1 VKNSRPRIKYSQTP
15 HSISRRIET
24 ISNKTASA
32 LLSFITR
39 KTIGFGQ
46 GSIEL
51 PYAQIAKE
59 LNVDPRTIST
69 AAKKLEKWG
78 DIIRERVSR
87 RIYRWAVVLDRE
99 EVIFDPEKTYVTK
112 ACGETEMRIVRS
124 GSCGSFDPDHADRS
138 IRIMREGVEHEK
150 PCGIEAADTFFE
162 QSESSLKKVF
172 KETSLKKQQQG
183 APTEKTTSSRQFKS
197 KTQLASRSDDEP
209 LYKFCLR
216 ALKSYGVRQRVAR
229 KLCREFDHE
238 LIKSVL
244 ETVPQLSGVENV
256 AGYLVTAIRDGGY
269 EPVRCRQGKK
279 NAHQVT
285 GGRSNYAHLTED
297 NVKAERHRV
306 VKQENEVPI
315 LPKTVEETQKELQEL
330 ELERSQREESYQS
343 ESRSLVQRFRQLGED
358 VKVSLKELSRRYLE
372 TLLPTSSKREQMLQ
386 DPTFQ
391 KLANRT
397 VTERFFASLDQGLS
411 SALALERT
419 RLACCGG

>member
-1 VKNSRPRIKYSQTP
+1 MKNSRPRIKYSQTP

-112 ACGETEMRIVRS
+112 ACGEIEILIDRS
-124 GSCGSFDPDHADRS
+124 GSCGSNDQDHADRS
-138 IRIMREGVEHEK
+138 IRTQRAGIEREK
-150 PCGIEAADTFFE
+150 PCEIESADTFFE

-172 KETSLKKQQQG
+172 KETYLKKQQQG
-183 APTEKTTSSRQFKS
+183 ASTEKRRSPQEPKS
-197 KTQLASRSDDEP
+197 KTRLAPRSGDEP
-209 LYKFCLR
+209 LHKFCLR
-216 ALKSYGVRQRVAR
+216 SLKSYGVRQRVAR

-238 LIKSVL
+238 LINSVL

-269 EPVRCRQGKK
+269 EPVRCQRDKK

-297 NVKAERHRV
+297 NVKSERHRV

-315 LPKTVEETQKELQEL
+315 LPRTVEETQKELQEL
-330 ELERSQREESYQS
+330 ELERAQREESYQS

-372 TLLPTSSKREQMLQ
+372 TLLPTSSKRQQMLQ
-386 DPTFQ
+386 DLTFQ

-397 VTERFFASLDQGLS
+397 VTERFFAALDQGLS

>member
-1 VKNSRPRIKYSQTP
+1 MKNSRPRIKYSQTP

-51 PYAQIAKE
+51 PYAQIANE

-112 ACGETEMRIVRS
+112 ACGEIEILIDRS
-124 GSCGSFDPDHADRS
+124 GPCGSNDQDHADQT
-138 IRIMREGVEHEK
+138 IMIQRAGVEREN
-150 PCGIEAADTFFE
+150 PCKIEASDTLFE
-162 QSESSLKKVF
+162 QSTSSLKKVF
-172 KETSLKKQQQG
+172 KETYLKKQQQG
-183 APTEKTTSSRQFKS
+183 APTEETTSSRQFKS

-216 ALKSYGVRQRVAR
+216 SLKSYGVRQRVAR

-244 ETVPQLSGVENV
+244 ETVPQLPGVENV

-269 EPVRCRQGKK
+269 EPSRCRRDKK

-297 NVKAERHRV
+297 NVKVERHRS
-306 VKQENEVPI
+306 VKGEVEVPI
-315 LPKTVEETQKELQEL
+315 VARSVEETREEVRRL
-330 ELERSQREESYQS
+330 ELEREERESCYRS
-343 ESRSLVQRFRQLGED
+343 EGKELVRRFRALGEN
-358 VKVSLKELSRRYLE
+358 VKESLKELAARYLE
-372 TLLPTSSKREQMLQ
+372 KLVPMSSRREEMIK

-391 KLANRT
+391 RMANRAVLST
-397 VTERFFASLDQGLS
+397 FFDKIERGLPAS
-411 SALALERT
+411 LALERT
-419 RLACCGG
+419 RLAFG

>member
-1 VKNSRPRIKYSQTP
+1 MKNSRPRIKYSQTP
-15 HSISRRIET
+15 HSISRRIEM

-69 AAKKLEKWG
+69 AAKRLEKWG

-112 ACGETEMRIVRS
+112 ACGEIEILIDRS
-124 GSCGSFDPDHADRS
+124 GPCGSNDQDHADQT
-138 IRIMREGVEHEK
+138 IMIQRAGVEREN
-150 PCGIEAADTFFE
+150 PCKIEASDTLFE
-162 QSESSLKKVF
+162 QSTSSLKKVF
-172 KETSLKKQQQG
+172 KETYLKKQQQG
-183 APTEKTTSSRQFKS
+183 APTEETTSSRQFKS

-216 ALKSYGVRQRVAR
+216 SLKSYGVRQRVAR

-244 ETVPQLSGVENV
+244 ETVPPLSGVENV

-269 EPVRCRQGKK
+269 EPSRCRRDKK

-297 NVKAERHRV
+297 NVKVERHRS
-306 VKQENEVPI
+306 VKGEVEVPI
-315 LPKTVEETQKELQEL
+315 VARSVEETREEVRRL
-330 ELERSQREESYQS
+330 ELEREERESCYRS
-343 ESRSLVQRFRQLGED
+343 EGKELVRRFRALGEN
-358 VKVSLKELSRRYLE
+358 VKESLKELAARYLE
-372 TLLPTSSKREQMLQ
+372 KLVPMSSRREEMIK

-391 KLANRT
+391 RMANRAVLST
-397 VTERFFASLDQGLS
+397 FFDKIERGLPAS
-411 SALALERT
+411 LALERT
-419 RLACCGG
+419 RLAFG

>member
-1 VKNSRPRIKYSQTP
+1 MKNSRPRIKYSQTP
-15 HSISRRIET
+15 HSISRRIEM

-112 ACGETEMRIVRS
+112 ACGEIEILIDRS
-124 GSCGSFDPDHADRS
+124 GPCGSNDQDHADQT
-138 IRIMREGVEHEK
+138 IMIQRAGVEREN
-150 PCGIEAADTFFE
+150 PCKIEASDTLFE
-162 QSESSLKKVF
+162 QSTSSLKKVF
-172 KETSLKKQQQG
+172 KETYLKKQQQG
-183 APTEKTTSSRQFKS
+183 APTEETTSSRQFKS

-216 ALKSYGVRQRVAR
+216 SLKSYGVRQRVAR

-244 ETVPQLSGVENV
+244 ETVPQLPGVENV

-269 EPVRCRQGKK
+269 EPSRCHRDKK

-297 NVKAERHRV
+297 NVKVERHRS
-306 VKQENEVPI
+306 VKGEVEVPI
-315 LPKTVEETQKELQEL
+315 VARSVEETREEVRRL
-330 ELERSQREESYQS
+330 ELEREERESCYRS
-343 ESRSLVQRFRQLGED
+343 EGKELVRRFRALGEN
-358 VKVSLKELSRRYLE
+358 VKESLKELAARYLE
-372 TLLPTSSKREQMLQ
+372 KLVPMSSRREEMIK

-391 KLANRT
+391 RMANRAVLST
-397 VTERFFASLDQGLS
+397 FFDKIERGLPAS
-411 SALALERT
+411 LALERT
-419 RLACCGG
+419 RLAFG

>member
-1 VKNSRPRIKYSQTP
+1 MKNSRPRIKYSQTP

-69 AAKKLEKWG
+69 AAKRLEKWG

-112 ACGETEMRIVRS
+112 ACGEIEILIDRS
-124 GSCGSFDPDHADRS
+124 GPCGSNDQDHADQT
-138 IRIMREGVEHEK
+138 IMIQRAGVEREN
-150 PCGIEAADTFFE
+150 PCKIEASDTLFE
-162 QSESSLKKVF
+162 QSTSSLKKVF
-172 KETSLKKQQQG
+172 KETYLKKQQQG
-183 APTEKTTSSRQFKS
+183 APTEETTSSRQFKS

-244 ETVPQLSGVENV
+244 ETVPQLPGVENV

-269 EPVRCRQGKK
+269 EPSRCRRDKK

-297 NVKAERHRV
+297 NVKVERHRS
-306 VKQENEVPI
+306 VKGEVEVPI
-315 LPKTVEETQKELQEL
+315 VARSVEETREEVRRL
-330 ELERSQREESYQS
+330 ELEREERESCYRS
-343 ESRSLVQRFRQLGED
+343 EGKELVRRFRALGEN
-358 VKVSLKELSRRYLE
+358 VKESLKELAARYLE
-372 TLLPTSSKREQMLQ
+372 KLVPMSSRREEMIK

-391 KLANRT
+391 RMANRAVLST
-397 VTERFFASLDQGLS
+397 FFDKIERGLPAS
-411 SALALERT
+411 LALERT
-419 RLACCGG
+419 RLAFG

>member
-1 VKNSRPRIKYSQTP
+1 MKNSRPRIKYSQTP

-51 PYAQIAKE
+51 PYAQIANE

-112 ACGETEMRIVRS
+112 ACGETEIRIKRS
-124 GSCGSFDPDHADRS
+124 GSCGSNDPDHADQT
-138 IRIMREGVEHEK
+138 IRIEETETEHEK
-150 PCGIEAADTFFE
+150 PCDIAAADTFFE

-183 APTEKTTSSRQFKS
+183 GPTEEPTSPRQFKS

-216 ALKSYGVRQRVAR
+216 SLKSYGVRQRVAR

-238 LIKSVL
+238 LIESVL

-269 EPVRCRQGKK
+269 KPVRCRRDKK

-297 NVKAERHRV
+297 NVKSERHRV

-315 LPKTVEETQKELQEL
+315 LPRTVEETQKELQEL
-330 ELERSQREESYQS
+330 ELERAQREESYQS

-386 DPTFQ
+386 DLTFQ

-397 VTERFFASLDQGLS
+397 VTERFFAALDQGLS

>member
-1 VKNSRPRIKYSQTP
+1 MKNSRPRIKYSQTP
-15 HSISRRIET
+15 HSISRRIEM

-112 ACGETEMRIVRS
+112 ACGEIEILIDRS
-124 GSCGSFDPDHADRS
+124 GPCGSNDQDHADQT
-138 IRIMREGVEHEK
+138 IMIQRAGVEREN
-150 PCGIEAADTFFE
+150 PCKIEASDTLFE
-162 QSESSLKKVF
+162 QSTSSLKKVF
-172 KETSLKKQQQG
+172 KETYLKKQQQG
-183 APTEKTTSSRQFKS
+183 APTEETTSSRQFKS

-216 ALKSYGVRQRVAR
+216 SLKSYGVRQRVAR

-244 ETVPQLSGVENV
+244 ETVPQLPGVENV

-269 EPVRCRQGKK
+269 EPSRCRRDKK

-297 NVKAERHRV
+297 NVKVERHRS
-306 VKQENEVPI
+306 VKGEVEVPI
-315 LPKTVEETQKELQEL
+315 VARSVEETREEVRRL
-330 ELERSQREESYQS
+330 ELEREERESCYRS
-343 ESRSLVQRFRQLGED
+343 EGKELVRRFRALGEN
-358 VKVSLKELSRRYLE
+358 VKESLKELAARYLE
-372 TLLPTSSKREQMLQ
+372 KLVPMSSRREEMIK

-391 KLANRT
+391 RMANRAVLST
-397 VTERFFASLDQGLS
+397 FFDKIERGLPAS
-411 SALALERT
+411 LALERT
-419 RLACCGG
+419 RLAFG

>member
-1 VKNSRPRIKYSQTP
+1 MKNSRPRIKYSQTP

-112 ACGETEMRIVRS
+112 ACGEIEILIDRS
-124 GSCGSFDPDHADRS
+124 GPCGSNDQDHADQT
-138 IRIMREGVEHEK
+138 IMIQRAGVEREN
-150 PCGIEAADTFFE
+150 PCKIEASDTLFE
-162 QSESSLKKVF
+162 QSTSSLKKVF
-172 KETSLKKQQQG
+172 KETYLKKQQQG
-183 APTEKTTSSRQFKS
+183 APTEETTSSRQFKS

-216 ALKSYGVRQRVAR
+216 SLKSYGVRQRVAR

-244 ETVPQLSGVENV
+244 ETVPQLPGVENV

-269 EPVRCRQGKK
+269 EPSRCRRDKK

-297 NVKAERHRV
+297 NVKVERHRS
-306 VKQENEVPI
+306 VKGEVEVPI
-315 LPKTVEETQKELQEL
+315 VARSVEETREEVRRL
-330 ELERSQREESYQS
+330 ELEREERESCYRS
-343 ESRSLVQRFRQLGED
+343 EGKELVRRFRALGEN
-358 VKVSLKELSRRYLE
+358 VKESLKELAARYLE
-372 TLLPTSSKREQMLQ
+372 KLVPMSSRREEMIK

-391 KLANRT
+391 RMANRAVLST
-397 VTERFFASLDQGLS
+397 FFDKIERGLPAS
-411 SALALERT
+411 LALERT
-419 RLACCGG
+419 RLAFG

>member
-1 VKNSRPRIKYSQTP
+1 MKNSRPRIKYSQTP
-15 HSISRRIET
+15 HSISRRIEM

-112 ACGETEMRIVRS
+112 ACGEIEILIDRS
-124 GSCGSFDPDHADRS
+124 GPCGSNDQDHADQT
-138 IRIMREGVEHEK
+138 IMIQRAGVEREN
-150 PCGIEAADTFFE
+150 PCKIEASDTLFE
-162 QSESSLKKVF
+162 QSTSSLKKVF
-172 KETSLKKQQQG
+172 KETYLKKQQQG
-183 APTEKTTSSRQFKS
+183 APTEETTSSRQFKS

-216 ALKSYGVRQRVAR
+216 SLKSYGVRQRVAR

-244 ETVPQLSGVENV
+244 ETVPPLSGVENV

-269 EPVRCRQGKK
+269 EPSRCRRDKK

-297 NVKAERHRV
+297 NVKVERHRS
-306 VKQENEVPI
+306 VKGEVEVPI
-315 LPKTVEETQKELQEL
+315 VARSVEETREEVRRL
-330 ELERSQREESYQS
+330 ELEREERESCYRS
-343 ESRSLVQRFRQLGED
+343 EGKELVRRFRALGEN
-358 VKVSLKELSRRYLE
+358 VKESLKELAARYLE
-372 TLLPTSSKREQMLQ
+372 KLVPMSSRREEMIK

-391 KLANRT
+391 RMANRAVLST
-397 VTERFFASLDQGLS
+397 FFDKIERGLPAS
-411 SALALERT
+411 LALERT
-419 RLACCGG
+419 RLAFG

>member
-1 VKNSRPRIKYSQTP
+1 MKNSRPRIKYSQTP

-69 AAKKLEKWG
+69 AAKRLEKWG

-112 ACGETEMRIVRS
+112 ACGEIEILIDRS
-124 GSCGSFDPDHADRS
+124 GPCGSNDQDHADQT
-138 IRIMREGVEHEK
+138 IMIQRAGVEREN
-150 PCGIEAADTFFE
+150 PCKIEASDTLFE
-162 QSESSLKKVF
+162 QSTSSLKKVF
-172 KETSLKKQQQG
+172 KETYLKKQQQG
-183 APTEKTTSSRQFKS
+183 APTEETTSSRQFKS

-216 ALKSYGVRQRVAR
+216 SLKSYGVRQRVAR

-244 ETVPQLSGVENV
+244 ETVPPLSGVENV

-269 EPVRCRQGKK
+269 EPSRCHRDKK

-297 NVKAERHRV
+297 NVKVERHRS
-306 VKQENEVPI
+306 VKGEVEVPI
-315 LPKTVEETQKELQEL
+315 VARSVEETREEVRRL
-330 ELERSQREESYQS
+330 ELEREERESCYRS
-343 ESRSLVQRFRQLGED
+343 EGKELVRRFRALGEN
-358 VKVSLKELSRRYLE
+358 VKESLKELAARYLE
-372 TLLPTSSKREQMLQ
+372 KLVPMSSRREEMIK

-391 KLANRT
+391 RMANRAVLST
-397 VTERFFASLDQGLS
+397 FFDKIERGLPAS
-411 SALALERT
+411 LALERT
-419 RLACCGG
+419 RLAFG

>member
-1 VKNSRPRIKYSQTP
+1 MKNSRPRIKYSQTP

-99 EVIFDPEKTYVTK
+99 EVVFDPEKTYFTK
-112 ACGETEMRIVRS
+112 ARGEIEVRIKRS
-124 GSCGSFDPDHADRS
+124 GPCGSNDPDHADQT
-138 IRIMREGVEHEK
+138 IRTMRAGVEHEK
-150 PCGIEAADTFFE
+150 PCGIKSADTFFE

-172 KETSLKKQQQG
+172 KETDLKKQQQG
-183 APTEKTTSSRQFKS
+183 SPTEKPTASRQFKS

-216 ALKSYGVRQRVAR
+216 SLKSYGVRQRVAR

-244 ETVPQLSGVENV
+244 ETVPQLPGVENV

-269 EPVRCRQGKK
+269 EPSRCRRDKK

-297 NVKAERHRV
+297 NVKSERHKV
-306 VKQENEVPI
+306 VKWELEAPI
-315 LPKTVEETQKELQEL
+315 VSRTVEETQIELKKL
-330 ELERSQREESYQS
+330 ELERVRREENYQN
-343 ESRSLVQRFRQLGED
+343 EGRSLVQRFRQLGED
-358 VKVSLKELSRRYLE
+358 VKASLKELSRRHLE
-372 TLLPTSSKREQMLQ
+372 NLLPTTSKREEMLH

-391 KLANRT
+391 RLANRT
-397 VTERFFASLDQGLS
+397 VTERFFAALDLGLS

-419 RLACCGG
+419 RLACCGA

>member
-1 VKNSRPRIKYSQTP
+1 MKNSRPRIKYSQTP
-15 HSISRRIET
+15 HSISRRIEM

-69 AAKKLEKWG
+69 AAKRLEKWG

-112 ACGETEMRIVRS
+112 ACGEIEILIDRS
-124 GSCGSFDPDHADRS
+124 GPCGSNDQDHADQT
-138 IRIMREGVEHEK
+138 IMIQRAGVEREN
-150 PCGIEAADTFFE
+150 PCKIEASDTLFE
-162 QSESSLKKVF
+162 QSTSSLKKVF
-172 KETSLKKQQQG
+172 KETYLKKQQQG
-183 APTEKTTSSRQFKS
+183 APTEETTSSRQFKS

-216 ALKSYGVRQRVAR
+216 SLKSYGVRQRVAR

-244 ETVPQLSGVENV
+244 ETVPPLSGVENV

-269 EPVRCRQGKK
+269 EPSRCHRDKK

-297 NVKAERHRV
+297 NVKVERHRS
-306 VKQENEVPI
+306 VKGEVEVPI
-315 LPKTVEETQKELQEL
+315 VARSVEETREEVRRL
-330 ELERSQREESYQS
+330 ELEREERESCYRS
-343 ESRSLVQRFRQLGED
+343 EGKELVRRFRALGEN
-358 VKVSLKELSRRYLE
+358 VKESLKELAARYLE
-372 TLLPTSSKREQMLQ
+372 KLVPMSSRREEMIK

-391 KLANRT
+391 RMANRAVLST
-397 VTERFFASLDQGLS
+397 FFDKIERGLPAS
-411 SALALERT
+411 LALERT
-419 RLACCGG
+419 RLAFG

>member
-1 VKNSRPRIKYSQTP
+1 MKNSRPRIKYSQTP

-51 PYAQIAKE
+51 PYAQIANE

-112 ACGETEMRIVRS
+112 ACGETEIRIKRS
-124 GSCGSFDPDHADRS
+124 GSCGSNDPDHADQT
-138 IRIMREGVEHEK
+138 IRIEETETEHEK
-150 PCGIEAADTFFE
+150 PCDIAAADTFFE

-269 EPVRCRQGKK
+269 KPVRCRRDKK

-297 NVKAERHRV
+297 NVKSERHRV

-315 LPKTVEETQKELQEL
+315 LPRTVEETQKELQEL
-330 ELERSQREESYQS
+330 ELERAQREESYQS

-386 DPTFQ
+386 DLTFQ

-397 VTERFFASLDQGLS
+397 VTERFFAALDQGLS

>member
-1 VKNSRPRIKYSQTP
+1 MKNSRPRIKYSQTP

-51 PYAQIAKE
+51 PYAQIANE

-112 ACGETEMRIVRS
+112 ACGETEIRIVRS
-124 GSCGSFDPDHADRS
+124 GLCGSNDPDYVDQT
-138 IRIMREGVEHEK
+138 IRTKEAETEHEK
-150 PCGIEAADTFFE
+150 PCDIAAADTFFE

-183 APTEKTTSSRQFKS
+183 APNDNPTSPRQFRS
-197 KTQLASRSDDEP
+197 KTQIASRSDDEP

-216 ALKSYGVRQRVAR
+216 SLKSYGVRQRVAR

-244 ETVPQLSGVENV
+244 ETVSQLSGVENV

-269 EPVRCRQGKK
+269 EPVRCHRDKK

-297 NVKAERHRV
+297 NVKAERHKV
-306 VKQENEVPI
+306 VKWELEAPI
-315 LPKTVEETQKELQEL
+315 VSRTVEETQIELKKL
-330 ELERSQREESYQS
+330 ELERVQREENYQN
-343 ESRSLVQRFRQLGED
+343 EGRSLVQRFRQLGED
-358 VKVSLKELSRRYLE
+358 VKASLKELSRRHLE
-372 TLLPTSSKREQMLQ
+372 NLLPTSSKREEMLH

-391 KLANRT
+391 RLANRT
-397 VTERFFASLDQGLS
+397 VTERFFAAVDLGLS

-419 RLACCGG
+419 RLACCGA

>member
-1 VKNSRPRIKYSQTP
+1 MKNSRPRIKYSQTP

-69 AAKKLEKWG
+69 AAKRLEKWG

-112 ACGETEMRIVRS
+112 ACGEIEILIDRS
-124 GSCGSFDPDHADRS
+124 GPCGSNDQDHADQT
-138 IRIMREGVEHEK
+138 IMIQRAGVEREN
-150 PCGIEAADTFFE
+150 PCKIEASDTLFE
-162 QSESSLKKVF
+162 QSTSSLKKVF
-172 KETSLKKQQQG
+172 KETYLKKQQQG
-183 APTEKTTSSRQFKS
+183 APTEETTSSRQFKS

-244 ETVPQLSGVENV
+244 ETVPPLSGVENV

-315 LPKTVEETQKELQEL
+315 LPRTVEETQKELQEL
-330 ELERSQREESYQS
+330 ELERAQREESYQS

>member
-1 VKNSRPRIKYSQTP
+1 MKNSRPRIKYSQTP
-15 HSISRRIET
+15 HSISRRIEM

-69 AAKKLEKWG
+69 AAKRLEKWG

-112 ACGETEMRIVRS
+112 ACGEIEILIDRS
-124 GSCGSFDPDHADRS
+124 GPCGSNDQDHADQT
-138 IRIMREGVEHEK
+138 IMIQRAGVEREN
-150 PCGIEAADTFFE
+150 PCKIEASDTLFE
-162 QSESSLKKVF
+162 QSTSSLKKVF
-172 KETSLKKQQQG
+172 KETYLKKQQQG
-183 APTEKTTSSRQFKS
+183 APTEETTSSRQFKS

-216 ALKSYGVRQRVAR
+216 SLKSYGVRQRVAR

-269 EPVRCRQGKK
+269 EPVRCRQDKK

-297 NVKAERHRV
+297 NVKVERHRS
-306 VKQENEVPI
+306 VKGEVEVPI
-315 LPKTVEETQKELQEL
+315 VARSVEETREEVRRL
-330 ELERSQREESYQS
+330 ELEREERESCYRS
-343 ESRSLVQRFRQLGED
+343 EGKELVRRFRALGEN
-358 VKVSLKELSRRYLE
+358 VKESLKELAARYLE
-372 TLLPTSSKREQMLQ
+372 KLVPMSSRREEMIK

-391 KLANRT
+391 RMANRAVLST
-397 VTERFFASLDQGLS
+397 FFDKIERGLPAS
-411 SALALERT
+411 LALERT
-419 RLACCGG
+419 RLAFG